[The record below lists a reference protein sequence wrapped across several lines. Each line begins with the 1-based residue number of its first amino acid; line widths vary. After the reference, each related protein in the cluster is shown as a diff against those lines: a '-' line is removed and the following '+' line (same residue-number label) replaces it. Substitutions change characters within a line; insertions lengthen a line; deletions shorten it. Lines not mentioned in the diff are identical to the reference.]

1 MTQQPLPPAA
11 RRPVPPTASEESLT
25 KVQRWVASSLAVIT
39 ILHLSAGMIA
49 ATYAIDDARPDA
61 HTARVGLC
69 IVAGGFGIVA
79 IAAGRAIHGKSLVS
93 PWLLLG
99 IVPTLIG
106 LYLVA

>member
-1 MTQQPLPPAA
+1 MTQQPAASRPA
-11 RRPVPPTASEESLT
+11 PPPTASEESLT
-25 KVQRWVASSLAVIT
+25 RVQRWVASSLATIT

-79 IAAGRAIHGKSLVS
+79 VAAGRAIHGKKLFS

-99 IVPTLIG
+99 LVPTLVG
-106 LYLVA
+106 LWLVG